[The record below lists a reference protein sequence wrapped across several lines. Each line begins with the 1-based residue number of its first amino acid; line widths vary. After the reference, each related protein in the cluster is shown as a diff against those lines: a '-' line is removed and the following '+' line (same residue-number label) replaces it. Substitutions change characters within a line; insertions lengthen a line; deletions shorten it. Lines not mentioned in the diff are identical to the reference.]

1 MNIIQ
6 NFSIEHIIAVL
17 LVVILLVIAYVL
29 YIAFTIKNRL
39 RKAEVFTNTVEA
51 TERLGRLESSFA
63 TQSQQLQKALDTL
76 TSHDQRLARVQH
88 TELRRY
94 NPFKE
99 SGVGGNQS
107 FTSAFVDEKG
117 DGLIITSLYS
127 RETTRVTGKEIKQW
141 QSQEAQCSVEELE
154 VLDSL
159 KKKL

>member
-6 NFSIEHIIAVL
+6 NFSIEYIIALL

-39 RKAEVFTNTVEA
+39 RKAETFTNIVEA
-51 TERLGRLESSFA
+51 AERLGRLESSFDS
-63 TQSQQLQKALDTL
+63 QSKQLQKSLDVL
-76 TSHDQRLARVQH
+76 ASHDKRLARVQH

-107 FTSAFVDEKG
+107 FTSAFIDEHG
-117 DGLIITSLYS
+117 DGLVITSLYS
-127 RETTRVTGKEIKQW
+127 RDTTRVTGKEIKQW
-141 QSQEAQCSVEELE
+141 QAQEVQCSPEELE